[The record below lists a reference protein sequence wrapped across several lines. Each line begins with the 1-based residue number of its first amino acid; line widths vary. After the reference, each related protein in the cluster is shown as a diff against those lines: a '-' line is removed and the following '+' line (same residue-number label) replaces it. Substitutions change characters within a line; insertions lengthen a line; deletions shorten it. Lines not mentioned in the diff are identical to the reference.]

1 MSMSVPPAQTSSLD
15 GTPKLSIRETSS
27 EKQESTSTFELLTE
41 INKWPAGTRVK
52 ARPGIDIWDIVL
64 PDGTLSWAYPHEIR
78 NV

>member
-1 MSMSVPPAQTSSLD
+1 MSTSAPSAKTLSLD
-15 GTPKLSIRETSS
+15 GAPKSSTRKTSS

-52 ARPGIDIWDIVL
+52 ARPGTDIWDIVL